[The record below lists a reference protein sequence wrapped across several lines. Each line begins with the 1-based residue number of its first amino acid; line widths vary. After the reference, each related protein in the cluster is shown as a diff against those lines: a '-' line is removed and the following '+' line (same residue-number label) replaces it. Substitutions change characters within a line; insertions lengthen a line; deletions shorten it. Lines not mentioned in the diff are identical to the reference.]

1 MQDLTIGFI
10 GGGNMARSLI
20 GGLIAD
26 GVAAENIMVAD
37 PDEGHCRALTAEF
50 GVATRHDN
58 ATVASAADVVVLA
71 VKPQVLHEV
80 TTALADRAG
89 PGDRLFL
96 SVAAGVRAADI
107 ERWLGAGTP
116 LVRAMPNTPAL
127 VQSGATG
134 LYGNAHTTEQQR
146 EAAEAILRAVGL
158 ALWVDEEAK
167 LDAITA
173 ISGSGPAYF
182 FAFMEALEGAGER
195 LGLER
200 EQARLLAI
208 QTAFGASKMALES
221 PDDPGTLR
229 ERVTSPGG
237 TTERALEVLE
247 AGGMRDLVND
257 ATAAARERAGE
268 LADLLGES

>member
-26 GVAAENIMVAD
+26 GVAAENLMVAD

-50 GVATRHDN
+50 GIATRHDN
-58 ATVASAADVVVLA
+58 AAVASQADVVVLA
-71 VKPQVLHEV
+71 VKPQLLHEV
-80 TTALADRAG
+80 ATGLAEQAG
-89 PGDRLFL
+89 PGDRLFV

-107 ERWLGAGTP
+107 ERWLGEGTP

-158 ALWVDEEAK
+158 TLWVTEEAQ

-182 FAFMEALEGAGER
+182 FAFMEALEGAGEK
-195 LGLER
+195 LGLDR
-200 EQARLLAI
+200 EKARLLAV
-208 QTAFGASKMALES
+208 QTAFGAAKMALES
-221 PDDPGTLR
+221 PDEPGTLR

-247 AGGMRDLVND
+247 AGGLRDLVND

-268 LADLLGES
+268 LADLLGEN